1 MSISHGS
8 ATRTALCNT
17 AVDLIDGGADAG
29 KLKFLNASATVLCTI
44 ILADPDA
51 FGDASGPSALLLG
64 VPKSGTVTVAG
75 TITQFYFTDSNDVTV
90 IAGTV
95 STSGADINLSS
106 VAVSVNDVIQVDSI
120 QYTAAV

>member
-17 AVDLIDGGADAG
+17 AVDLVDGGAGAG

-44 ILADPDA
+44 TLADPA

-64 VPKSGTVTVAG
+64 VPKQGAVTVAG

>member
-1 MSISHGS
+1 MAVSHGS

-17 AVDLIDGGADAG
+17 AVDLVDGGAAAG
-29 KLKFLNASATVLCTI
+29 KLKFLNSGATPLCTI
-44 ILADPDA
+44 TLQDPA

-64 VPKSGTVTVAG
+64 VPLSGTVGVQG
-75 TITQFYFTDSNDVTV
+75 TITQFIFTDSNDVTV

-106 VAVSVNDVIQVDSI
+106 VAVNVNDVIQVDSI